1 MSDYLTLYIEPTNGD
16 FANLY
21 RDAADAYNAVPL
33 NERDSGFDLFVDR
46 ASTKALRPSTVLV
59 GQGCRAMATDAQ
71 GRGRAYWLTPR
82 SSISK
87 SGYRLANSMG
97 LIDSGYRGV
106 LMAALDDDGT
116 VESLPDRIVQLASP
130 SLLPWGRV
138 VVVDKLPSAST
149 ARGEGGFGST
159 G

>member
-1 MSDYLTLYIEPTNGD
+1 MSDYLTLYIEPTSD
-16 FANLY
+16 YFTY
-21 RDAADAYNAVPL
+21 RYGDAATAYNQVPL
-33 NERDSGFDLFVDR
+33 DERDSGFDLFVDR
-46 ASTKALRPSTVLV
+46 ASTNALRPSTVLV
-59 GQGCRAMATDAQ
+59 GQGCRAMAIDAQ

-106 LMAALDDDGT
+106 IMAALDGDG
-116 VESLPDRIVQLASP
+116 EPLPDRIVQLASP

-149 ARGEGGFGST
+149 IRGEGGFGST